1 MQQTVDVAVKETKDL
16 DLETIPAYGLFYFYS
31 AVADAATDL
40 AAPTTAV
47 ETAVSGLSFCY
58 SAVADLEA
66 DPTTVVAVAMDS
78 EMAAANLSPKIP
90 AGLTRPEFYFFV
102 SLFFSLFVF
111 TVFFPA
117 FFAAHFK
124 SSS

>member
-16 DLETIPAYGLFYFYS
+16 DLETIS
-31 AVADAATDL
+31 AAADAATDL
-40 AAPTTAV
+40 AATTTAV

-78 EMAAANLSPKIP
+78 EMAAANPSKKFRL
-90 AGLTRPEFYFFV
+90 V
-102 SLFFSLFVF
+102 
-111 TVFFPA
+111 
-117 FFAAHFK
+117 
-124 SSS
+124 